1 MTDHIAGSGLEL
13 FEVLWFFNVDRWP
26 NTGFWLDR
34 GLLLHSLLGCLGEQ
48 QRKPRIKSQP
58 KNNFFFL
65 AGRSDHRLTL
75 VFRVKT
81 QSRAMGN
88 TADMYDSLRA
98 DVGFSEFDAK
108 RKSYMI
114 SNMLTNSASF
124 STFKHS
130 DPPDTVRGR
139 STLKDGVVSG
149 RIYFDTGRS
158 ARGIE
163 WFTEDLARTKPE
175 IKWFFSE

>member
-1 MTDHIAGSGLEL
+1 MVFLMLTAGQVLVSDWIAGSCCIHYWVVWENNNANPGLK
-13 FEVLWFFNVDRWP
+13 VNRR
-26 NTGFWLDR
+26 T
-34 GLLLHSLLGCLGEQ
+34 
-48 QRKPRIKSQP
+48 I
-58 KNNFFFL
+58 FFFL
-65 AGRSDHRLTL
+65 AGRSDYRLTL

-163 WFTEDLARTKPE
+163 
-175 IKWFFSE
+175 